1 MFITHL
7 SKPIECTSPRANP
20 NVNHE
25 LWEITMCQFR
35 FISCNKCTRLMGDV
49 DNGGGSACV
58 GAVRVGKSLYI
69 PLDSEPKTAL
79 KKIMSWEF
87 PLWCSG

>member
-1 MFITHL
+1 MVEWQGWQILWSEL
-7 SKPIECTSPRANP
+7 SDPNSVSPSLCAFLG
-20 NVNHE
+20 NV
-25 LWEITMCQFR
+25 
-35 FISCNKCTRLMGDV
+35 SCVRLEGMI
-49 DNGGGSACV
+49 GSRGAPACV